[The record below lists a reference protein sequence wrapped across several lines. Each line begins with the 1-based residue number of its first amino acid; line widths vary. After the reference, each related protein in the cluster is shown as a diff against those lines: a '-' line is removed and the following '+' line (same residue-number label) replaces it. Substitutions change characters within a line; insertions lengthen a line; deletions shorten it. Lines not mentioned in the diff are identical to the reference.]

1 MVLEVNMLPDQPPE
15 AVGLIADRR
24 LLLTADND
32 HVVDEGDGAGTF
44 LLAAAGRTIPAAEVK
59 RLGLSADADGRL
71 VQHAAAPKAE
81 TTAPVAEVK
90 EQPKPDTK
98 ERKKPAD
105 KAVKKPAT
113 KRRRKR
119 AR

>member
-1 MVLEVNMLPDQPPE
+1 MLPDQPTE

-32 HVVDEGDGAGTF
+32 HVVEEDDISGAS
-44 LLAAAGRTIPAAEVK
+44 LLAAVGRTIPAAEVK
-59 RLGLSADADGRL
+59 RLGLSADADGRV
-71 VQHAAAPKAE
+71 VQLDAEPDAP
-81 TTAPVAEVK
+81 APDAEVK
-90 EQPKPDTK
+90 EQPKPDDK

-119 AR
+119 AT